1 MTISLSLPGRIAQGL
16 TRFGLAK
23 AIGTRLGRT
32 IPVLVALSLVTS
44 GCANRLQDV
53 FQPLATAPTGTSRVT
68 MLVATTRKQS
78 DDPGSLFSGDRGT
91 AISLNSIDISIP
103 PDRNRKIGEVQ
114 WPSRMPPNPQK
125 EFAVTQVAKVQSERE
140 AFAWYR
146 KNRNTKHQVVIF
158 VHGFNNTYAD
168 AVFRFAQI
176 VHDSGTDAA
185 PILFTWPSRGRVFD
199 YLYDKESANYS
210 RRALEDLI
218 LQAAK
223 SPDVDDVT
231 ILAHSMGGWLAAE
244 ALRGVAMREK
254 SIPAKVKN
262 VVLASP
268 DIDIDV
274 FRRQF
279 MEMGPK
285 RPHFAILTSTRDKA
299 LEVSGWL
306 SGGVNRVGGTDLRP
320 YAPLLKEL
328 DVSVIDTSAIATNDP
343 LGHNTFADS
352 PEIVRLLG
360 QRLAGQSLE
369 GGTTNVADQ
378 IGVSAANFAGSA
390 ARVAV
395 AAPVAVISPEAREV
409 LKRELSDGG
418 KMMDGRIPY

>member
-1 MTISLSLPGRIAQGL
+1 MATSHSLLGDIAQGS
-16 TRFGLAK
+16 RRLARLSRVA
-23 AIGTRLGRT
+23 AIRR
-32 IPVLVALSLVTS
+32 A
-44 GCANRLQDV
+44 CR
-53 FQPLATAPTGTSRVT
+53 GTSRFCWS
-68 MLVATTRKQS
+68 LCSRCIGLRHPGAECPSASRRCRRATRA
-78 DDPGSLFSGDRGT
+78 GSPCWSRRRASLRRIPASSIPATAERRFRSTASACRYRPIGT
-91 AISLNSIDISIP
+91 ARSERSSGP
-103 PDRNRKIGEVQ
+103 HACRRTRE
-114 WPSRMPPNPQK
+114 K
-125 EFAVTQVAKVQSERE
+125 EFAVARGRQSPNPKARSFEW
-140 AFAWYR
+140 FR
-146 KNRNTKHQVVIF
+146 KNRNSKRQVVIF

-279 MEMGPK
+279 IEMGPK

-299 LEVSGWL
+299 L
-306 SGGVNRVGGTDLRP
+306 GGL
-320 YAPLLKEL
+320 
-328 DVSVIDTSAIATNDP
+328 
-343 LGHNTFADS
+343 
-352 PEIVRLLG
+352 
-360 QRLAGQSLE
+360 RLAIGRHRPRRRIRSQTLCTCSRRTWRFRHRHERHRDERSARPQCLRRQS
-369 GGTTNVADQ
+369 
-378 IGVSAANFAGSA
+378 
-390 ARVAV
+390 
-395 AAPVAVISPEAREV
+395 
-409 LKRELSDGG
+409 
-418 KMMDGRIPY
+418 

>member
-1 MTISLSLPGRIAQGL
+1 M
-16 TRFGLAK
+16 
-23 AIGTRLGRT
+23 
-32 IPVLVALSLVTS
+32 
-44 GCANRLQDV
+44 QDV
-53 FQPLATAPTGTSRVT
+53 LRPLAVAPTDTSRVT
-68 MLVATTRKQS
+68 MLVATTRKPS
-78 DDPGSLFSGDRGT
+78 EDPGKLFSGDRGT
-91 AISLNSIDISIP
+91 AISLNSVSVSIP
-103 PDRNRKIGEVQ
+103 PDRVRKIGEVQ
-114 WPSRMPPNPQK
+114 WPSRLPQNPEK
-125 EFAVTQVAKVQSERE
+125 EFAVTGVSTVSSERQ
-140 AFAWYR
+140 ARDWFR
-146 KNRNTKHQVVIF
+146 KNRNSKRQVLIF

-218 LQAAK
+218 LQAAR

-254 SIPAKVKN
+254 SIPSKVRN
-262 VVLASP
+262 VILASP

-279 MEMGPK
+279 TEMGPK

-299 LEVSGWL
+299 LGVSGWL

-320 YAPLLKEL
+320 YAPLLEEL
-328 DVSVIDTSAIATNDP
+328 GVSVIDTSGITTSDP
-343 LGHNTFADS
+343 LGHNAFADS

-360 QRLAGQSLE
+360 RRLAGQSLE
-369 GGTTNVADQ
+369 GAKASVADQ
-378 IGVSAANFAGSA
+378 VGTSAANLAGSA

-395 AAPVAVISPEAREV
+395 AVPAAVISPEARAV
-409 LKRELSDGG
+409 LKRELSSDNGKIIDGQ
-418 KMMDGRIPY
+418 ISY

>member
-1 MTISLSLPGRIAQGL
+1 M
-16 TRFGLAK
+16 
-23 AIGTRLGRT
+23 
-32 IPVLVALSLVTS
+32 VLSLVAS
-44 GCANRLQDV
+44 GCANRVQDV
-53 FQPLATAPTGTSRVT
+53 LQPLAVAPTGTSRVT
-68 MLVATTRKQS
+68 MLVATTRKPS
-78 DDPGSLFSGDRGT
+78 EDPGKLYSGDRGT
-91 AISLNSIDISIP
+91 AISLNSVDVSIP

-114 WPSRMPPNPQK
+114 WPSRMPPNPEK
-125 EFAVTQVAKVQSERE
+125 EFAVTQVAKVQSEGQ
-140 AFAWYR
+140 ALDWYR
-146 KNRNTKHQVVIF
+146 KNRNSKHQVIIF

-262 VVLASP
+262 VILASP

-279 MEMGPK
+279 TEMGPK

-299 LEVSGWL
+299 LEVSAGYRVASTASAGPISDPMRL
-306 SGGVNRVGGTDLRP
+306 FSTNSAFPSSTRAPSRRTIRSATMPSPTVPRSCACSGGGWRGRAWRAERRALRIR
-320 YAPLLKEL
+320 
-328 DVSVIDTSAIATNDP
+328 S
-343 LGHNTFADS
+343 G
-352 PEIVRLLG
+352 
-360 QRLAGQSLE
+360 
-369 GGTTNVADQ
+369 
-378 IGVSAANFAGSA
+378 
-390 ARVAV
+390 
-395 AAPVAVISPEAREV
+395 
-409 LKRELSDGG
+409 
-418 KMMDGRIPY
+418 